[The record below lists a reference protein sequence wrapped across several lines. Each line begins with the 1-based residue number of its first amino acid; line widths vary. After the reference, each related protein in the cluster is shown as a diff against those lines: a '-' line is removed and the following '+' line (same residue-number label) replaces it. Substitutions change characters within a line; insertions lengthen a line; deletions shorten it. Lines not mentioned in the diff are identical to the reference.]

1 MLKLEIITPEKT
13 IFSGEVTDVYLPG
26 SEGEMGV
33 LEMHAALVTSLVPG
47 ELRYHVDGAEEALAI
62 GTGFAEVTQ
71 ERVLVLTDMAAGE
84 AEIDEAATE
93 AAIQRAEQKLKKL
106 DKTKDHDEVLNLE
119 IALAKSIAQLKLKS
133 KRRKQI

>member
-1 MLKLEIITPEKT
+1 MLKLEIVTPEKK

-47 ELRYHVDGAEEALAI
+47 ELRYHTDGKVEALAI
-62 GTGFAEVTQ
+62 GAGFAEVTQ

-93 AAIQRAEQKLKKL
+93 AAIKRAEEQLANL
-106 DKTKDHDEVLNLE
+106 DHDHDLEEVAFIE
-119 IALAKSIAQLKLKS
+119 AALAKSFAQLRLKG
-133 KRRKQI
+133 KYRGL

>member
-1 MLKLEIITPEKT
+1 MLQLEIVTPEKK
-13 IFSGEVTDVYLPG
+13 IYSGPATDVYLPG

-47 ELRYHVDGAEEALAI
+47 ELRYHVDGKEEALAI
-62 GTGFAEVTQ
+62 GSGFAEVTQ

-93 AAIQRAEQKLKKL
+93 AAIKRAEAQLSGL
-106 DKTKDHDEVLNLE
+106 DHDHDIEEVALLE
-119 IALAKSIAQLKLKS
+119 AALANSFAQLRLKG
-133 KRRKQI
+133 KYKGL

>member
-1 MLKLEIITPEKT
+1 MLQLEIVTPEKK
-13 IFSGEVTDVYLPG
+13 IYSGPATDVYLPG

-47 ELRYHVDGAEEALAI
+47 VLRYHVDGKEEALAI
-62 GTGFAEVTQ
+62 GSGFAEVTQ

-93 AAIQRAEQKLKKL
+93 AAIKRAEEKLSGL
-106 DKTKDHDEVLNLE
+106 DHDHDIEEVALLE
-119 IALAKSIAQLKLKS
+119 AALANSFAQLRLKGRH
-133 KRRKQI
+133 KGL

>member
-1 MLKLEIITPEKT
+1 MLQLEIVTPEKK
-13 IFSGEVTDVYLPG
+13 IYSGPVHDVYLPG

-47 ELRYHVDGAEEALAI
+47 ELRYTVDGKTEALAV

-93 AAIQRAEQKLKKL
+93 AAIERAQQQL
-106 DKTKDHDEVLNLE
+106 DQLDHDHDLEEVAMLE
-119 IALAKSIAQLKLKS
+119 AALAKSFAQLKLKG
-133 KRRKQI
+133 KYKGLQ